1 MNFQWKPRKYLIT
14 TLKVIGW
21 ICFSIVGL
29 LILISLSIQ
38 IPYVQ
43 NKLTQKAITFLEN
56 KIGTDVNLEHISLSI
71 PKKIVLTGLY
81 LEDQQRDTL
90 LYAEELAINTDLW
103 RLPNTP
109 SN

>member
-14 TLKVIGW
+14 TLRVIGW

-29 LILISLSIQ
+29 LVLISLAIQ

-71 PKKIVLTGLY
+71 PKTLVLSGLY
-81 LEDQQRDTL
+81 LEDQNATHSYMQENWPSTQIFGNL
-90 LYAEELAINTDLW
+90 LSI
-103 RLPNTP
+103 P